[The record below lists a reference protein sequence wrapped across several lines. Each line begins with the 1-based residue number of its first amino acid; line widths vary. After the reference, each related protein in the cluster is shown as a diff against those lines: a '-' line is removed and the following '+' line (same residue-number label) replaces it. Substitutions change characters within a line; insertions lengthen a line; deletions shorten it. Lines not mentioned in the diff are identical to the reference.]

1 VFFLRIN
8 VTLSIYFYL
17 DLKYARTLTP
27 KWIVFIFLNLWKLG
41 EGGKMDKVLVM
52 LAAGNAARKVNS
64 IQKNTSFSF
73 SFSKGWLQPSIFSSF
88 YSCFLGGGLSV
99 CKRLSPLL
107 SSSTRQLYPWELD
120 NVGSVRIQVCIDI
133 VRM

>member
-1 VFFLRIN
+1 MFIVRIN

-52 LAAGNAARKVNS
+52 LAAGNAARTVNS
-64 IQKNTSFSF
+64 IQKTMSFSF
-73 SFSKGWLQPSIFSSF
+73 SSQKGGYNHLLFFSFD
-88 YSCFLGGGLSV
+88 SCFLGGGLSV
-99 CKRLSPLL
+99 
-107 SSSTRQLYPWELD
+107 
-120 NVGSVRIQVCIDI
+120 
-133 VRM
+133 